1 MPMRWEELQMIQM
14 ELHLQLQTI
23 ENGVPY
29 RPLGSLQGA
38 WVRMGP
44 SELSCRVD
52 SHSQKM
58 SILKSITVFAV
69 GPKLLSYFVSQ
80 FDQKHT
86 LVCSLL
92 RICEMY
98 ENLCLSIYE
107 TTKIF

>member
-14 ELHLQLQTI
+14 ELHLQLQMI

-29 RPLGSLQGA
+29 RPLGSLQGV

-52 SHSQKM
+52 SHSQKL
-58 SILKSITVFAV
+58 SILKSIAVFV
-69 GPKLLSYFVSQ
+69 VSKLLSYFMSQ

-86 LVCSLL
+86 LVCSLD
-92 RICEMY
+92 
-98 ENLCLSIYE
+98 EN
-107 TTKIF
+107 T